1 MQEISKKK
9 FWDLKPNWCQ
19 PWTIIFFG
27 VFTIIVTWSLLGNLI
42 ITSIATL
49 FIVIWWFIFLIIV
62 PSSYEKSSD

>member
-1 MQEISKKK
+1 MKKFSKKE
-9 FWDLKPNWCQ
+9 FWDLKPYWCQ

-27 VFTIIVTWSLLGNLI
+27 VFVLIITWIFFGNLL

-49 FIVIWWFIFLIIV
+49 FIVIWWVIFLIIV